1 MGPSFLLLLKLVVIK
16 DYECFLRLSV
26 AEIIISENSWKFTD
40 KKSPA
45 LRNLNFSEESRQIG
59 PQIDSDFVFCIGN
72 RMGPSK
78 IKDYII
84 NWFNAYV
91 TSSIRSRQYK
101 YQHSRAGLSVVYRK
115 QTPCDWQLI
124 PFDE

>member
-1 MGPSFLLLLKLVVIK
+1 MSAFYACLLLKSLS
-16 DYECFLRLSV
+16 LRT
-26 AEIIISENSWKFTD
+26 AENLQTKSLLPSET
-40 KKSPA
+40 
-45 LRNLNFSEESRQIG
+45 SRKIR

-84 NWFNAYV
+84 NWFNTYV